1 MSKVG
6 KALYSKPSVLIPR
19 KGTLTNIMFVNH
31 PFWCVDTMFY
41 SIFKNEVNG
50 YFAYFILKQLDFEA
64 LNQGSAVPSMTT
76 AFLNDIDVVLP
87 NPNILN
93 DFTSALRKIIKHK
106 ENLENENQKLT
117 ELKALLLSK
126 LATVEN

>member
-1 MSKVG
+1 
-6 KALYSKPSVLIPR
+6 
-19 KGTLTNIMFVNH
+19 MFVNH